1 MVALCSPDADSQ
13 VSPLTAMQTLLL
25 NVSLVPQQ
33 QSPHNL
39 ALLPCSLATRHHL
52 RVQMLI
58 IIPLPLLLA
67 IPVSVLLQD
76 PTIVPLLAESTQLL
90 KGIGTLLGAELHLSL
105 QRVTPVTSSDDPPRP
120 SVTYRSRGNPA
131 AYGSFDP
138 LAVKKSKPGAH
149 GQPRRKGA
157 GQPLPG
163 ISVQRATAGD
173 GGGWGIS
180 SSSSSIMRQLSEQ
193 QKQAAARAAAAS
205 ALSQAQASAAWLLS
219 KLCAGPRHQ
228 EFRSYCRAVVPSLV
242 TLLRDAQ
249 QQRGGAGGYS
259 LEEVLTGIDRSLHA
273 ATASALQA
281 MYKMDVGLKHRIL
294 AELALQLWLGHN
306 VQLNGISEP
315 REQE

>member
-1 MVALCSPDADSQ
+1 
-13 VSPLTAMQTLLL
+13 
-25 NVSLVPQQ
+25 
-33 QSPHNL
+33 
-39 ALLPCSLATRHHL
+39 
-52 RVQMLI
+52 
-58 IIPLPLLLA
+58 
-67 IPVSVLLQD
+67 
-76 PTIVPLLAESTQLL
+76 LLAESTQLL

-105 QRVTPVTSSDDPPRP
+105 QRVTPVTSSDDPARP
-120 SVTYRSRGNPA
+120 SVNYRSSRSNPA

-138 LAVKKSKPGAH
+138 LAVKSKSKPGAH
-149 GQPRRKGA
+149 GQPRRKAA

-173 GGGWGIS
+173 GNWGIS

-205 ALSQAQASAAWLLS
+205 ALSQAQASAAWLLA

-281 MYKMDVGLKHRIL
+281 MYKMDTGLKHRIL

-306 VQLNGISEP
+306 VHLSGLSEP
-315 REQE
+315 HEQD